1 LIYLDTHVVVWLYGG
16 LGNKLSD
23 LAKSLINDH
32 EIYVS
37 PIVRLELQYL
47 YEIGRVR
54 EESDVIIMDLS
65 NRIGL
70 RVCQKDFNLI
80 IAQALGINWTRDPFD
95 RVIVANAKLN
105 QNILLSKDQNILANY
120 VHGKW
125 D

>member
-1 LIYLDTHVVVWLYGG
+1 
-16 LGNKLSD
+16 

-54 EESDVIIMDLS
+54 DESDVIIMDLS

-80 IAQALGINWTRDPFD
+80 IGQALRINWTRDPFD

-105 QNILLSKDQNILANY
+105 QNMLLSKDQNILANY

>member
-1 LIYLDTHVVVWLYGG
+1 MIYLDTHVVVWLYGG
-16 LGNKLSD
+16 LGNRLSD

-54 EESDVIIMDLS
+54 DESDVILLDLS

-80 IAQALGINWTRDPFD
+80 IGQALEINWTRDPFD

-105 QNILLSKDQNILANY
+105 QNMLLSKDQNILANY
-120 VHGKW
+120 VQGKW

>member
-1 LIYLDTHVVVWLYGG
+1 MIYLDTHVVVWLYGG
-16 LGNKLSD
+16 LKNKLSD

-32 EIYVS
+32 EVYVS

-54 EESDVIIMDLS
+54 DKSDVILMDLS
-65 NRIGL
+65 NRISL

-80 IAQALGINWTRDPFD
+80 VGQALGINWTRDPFD
-95 RVIVANAKLN
+95 RVIVAHAQLN

>member
-1 LIYLDTHVVVWLYGG
+1 MIYLDTHVVVWLYGG
-16 LGNKLSD
+16 LRNKLSD

-32 EIYVS
+32 QVYVS

-54 EESDVIIMDLS
+54 DESDVILIDLS

-70 RVCQKDFNLI
+70 KVCEKDFNLI
-80 IAQALGINWTRDPFD
+80 IGQALGINWTRDPFD

-105 QNILLSKDQNILANY
+105 QNMLLSKDKKILANY
-120 VHGKW
+120 VQGKW

>member
-1 LIYLDTHVVVWLYGG
+1 MIYLDTHVVVWLYGG

-54 EESDVIIMDLS
+54 DESDVIIMDLS

-80 IAQALGINWTRDPFD
+80 IGQALRINWTRDPFD

-105 QNILLSKDQNILANY
+105 QNMLLSKDQNILANY

>member
-54 EESDVIIMDLS
+54 DESDVIIMDLS

-80 IAQALGINWTRDPFD
+80 IGQALRINWTRDPFD

-105 QNILLSKDQNILANY
+105 QNMLLSKDQNILANY